1 MNKLLSAS
9 FLYPFSRVTYCA
21 YLVHPV
27 MIRIM
32 AMRLDSPMHLSLEI
46 IVCIQLFILSKQ
58 NLIICVTV
66 KETSPLAVM
75 IKWKHNSNWGHHSSV
90 SEDSS
95 LVGCDAV
102 LLVSSSQC
110 LDRPFDPDDESTM
123 ILRIIAKSLSNTAD
137 HIPKSFLLHIWTTW
151 GCLTD
156 EAVYVIALG
165 RSVIRDLCQWPL
177 CSWSI

>member
-75 IKWKHNSNWGHHSSV
+75 IK
-90 SEDSS
+90 
-95 LVGCDAV
+95 
-102 LLVSSSQC
+102 
-110 LDRPFDPDDESTM
+110 
-123 ILRIIAKSLSNTAD
+123 
-137 HIPKSFLLHIWTTW
+137 
-151 GCLTD
+151 
-156 EAVYVIALG
+156 
-165 RSVIRDLCQWPL
+165 
-177 CSWSI
+177 